1 MIKWSIEYVNEIGTR
16 PPKRR
21 VYDQL
26 ADVPKAIASGPRLEL
41 LDLLAQNEKSVDTLA
56 RQAGLSVANASR
68 HLQILQRAGLAA
80 VRREG
85 RHARY
90 RIAGDDVLRLIHA
103 VRAVAEARSAEM
115 DRVLGELHAGDAEP
129 VGLDE
134 LRERLAAGDAL
145 LLDVR
150 PADEY
155 AAGHLPGAR
164 SLPIDE
170 LEARLAELPEG
181 TAVVAYCRGPYCV
194 FADRA
199 VEALRARGV
208 DARRLREGVPE
219 WRAAGLAVAA
229 GTDRG

>member
-1 MIKWSIEYVNEIGTR
+1 VNEVEPR

-26 ADVPKAIASGPRLEL
+26 AQVPKAIASGPRLEL
-41 LDLLAQNEKSVDTLA
+41 LDLLAQSEKSVDTLA

-85 RHARY
+85 RHAWY
-90 RIAGDDVLRLIHA
+90 RIAGDDVQRLVQA

-115 DRVLGELHAGDAEP
+115 DRALGELHAGDAEP
-129 VGLDE
+129 VGLSE

-170 LEARLAELPEG
+170 LEARLSELPEG
-181 TAVVAYCRGPYCV
+181 AAVVAYCRGPYCV

-199 VEALRARGV
+199 VELLRAHGV
-208 DARRLREGVPE
+208 DALRLQGGVPE
-219 WRAAGLAVAA
+219 WRAAGHAVAT
-229 GTDRG
+229 GTDGG

>member
-1 MIKWSIEYVNEIGTR
+1 VNEIDPR
-16 PPKRR
+16 LPKRR

-26 ADVPKAIASGPRLEL
+26 AQIPKAIASGPRLEL
-41 LDLLAQNEKSVDTLA
+41 LDLLAQSEKSVDTLA

-68 HLQILQRAGLAA
+68 HLQVLQRAGLAA

-85 RHARY
+85 RHAWY
-90 RIAGDDVLRLIHA
+90 RIAGDDVQRLVQA
-103 VRAVAEARSAEM
+103 VRTVAEARSAEM
-115 DRVLGELHAGDAEP
+115 ERALGELHAGDAEP
-129 VGLDE
+129 VGLAE
-134 LRERLAAGDAL
+134 LRERLAAGDAW

-155 AAGHLPGAR
+155 VAGHIPGAR

-170 LEARLAELPEG
+170 LEARLAELPEDA
-181 TAVVAYCRGPYCV
+181 AVVAYCRGPYCV

-208 DARRLREGVPE
+208 DARRLRDGVPE
-219 WRAAGLAVAA
+219 WRAAHLAVASGA
-229 GTDRG
+229 ERG

>member
-1 MIKWSIEYVNEIGTR
+1 MNELQ
-16 PPKRR
+16 PHSPKRR

-26 ADVPKAIASGPRLEL
+26 AQVPKAIASGARLEL
-41 LDLLAQNEKSVDTLA
+41 LDLLAQSEKSVDTLA

-85 RHARY
+85 RRAWY
-90 RIAGDDVLRLIHA
+90 RIAGDDAQRLVQA

-115 DRVLGELHAGDAEP
+115 ERALRELHTGDAEP
-129 VGLDE
+129 VGLSE
-134 LRERLAAGDAL
+134 LRERLAGGDAL

-170 LEARLAELPEG
+170 LEARLVELPEG
-181 TAVVAYCRGPYCV
+181 AAVVAYCRGPYCV

-199 VEALRARGV
+199 VELMRARGV
-208 DARRLREGVPE
+208 DALRLQGGVPE
-219 WRAAGLAVAA
+219 WRAAGHAVAT
-229 GTDRG
+229 GTDGG